1 MVRTLPTTTTTV
13 DDRNEN
19 KACCAG
25 AGLTLAGVFWAVV
38 TYTAATQ
45 IINPPETVD
54 CRNSPVRWRHPYHWF
69 PVPCA
74 GCWSVPGPAQ
84 GRHQCLEARCLE
96 LQHTNTT
103 TRHMQQ
109 FYLHTT
115 PPDQGYRGQY
125 HTLCVIDI
133 DLMHST
139 LTTEL
144 YNVCGVWSGR
154 HNAGSCCG
162 RSEPP
167 LYLFLKTSLLWCNTI
182 TYQAGSW
189 RERDRERAVVMDT
202 EQSGDEPLQRKS
214 YHRQQQ
220 RCGGAVVLWLLL

>member
-1 MVRTLPTTTTTV
+1 MGLRFGNISVFLQLNEQSEWHLKINIYQDTITTIHVYIYHRLLLVRTLPTTTTTV

-45 IINPPETVD
+45 IIKPTKTVD
-54 CRNSPVRWRHPYHWF
+54 CRNSPVRWRHPYHWS

-96 LQHTNTT
+96 LHIPTDTQ
-103 TRHMQQ
+103 HMQQ

-133 DLMHST
+133 DMMHEFS
-139 LTTEL
+139 
-144 YNVCGVWSGR
+144 YNWTIQC
-154 HNAGSCCG
+154 
-162 RSEPP
+162 
-167 LYLFLKTSLLWCNTI
+167 LWCV
-182 TYQAGSW
+182 
-189 RERDRERAVVMDT
+189 DR
-202 EQSGDEPLQRKS
+202 
-214 YHRQQQ
+214 
-220 RCGGAVVLWLLL
+220 